1 MQRGDSNVENQ
12 TVAQKRIAET
22 TEKVL
27 NRLESAVLGS
37 SFNLRILWANLLTGG
52 HVLLEGVPGLGKTLM
67 VRSLARVV
75 DVRFSRIQFTP
86 DLMPVDVTG
95 TKVYDP
101 QTGRF
106 TFKKGPVFTH
116 LLLADEINRTPPK
129 TQAALLESMEEGQ
142 VSIDGESMPLPSPF
156 FVVATQNP
164 LEYEGTYPLPEAQLD
179 RFSAKLIIDYPGEEE
194 EALLLR
200 EHRLLADRESRLE
213 KVVDVE
219 DLLSLRKEVDEIIVE
234 DSVLRYITAIVRST
248 RRDPRITLGAS
259 PRSGLSLLSISRALA
274 AMDGR
279 HFVTP
284 DDVKTA
290 VKPVL
295 RHRIILTPEAELEGM
310 NADDII
316 EDLVRSIQI
325 PR

>member
-1 MQRGDSNVENQ
+1 MQKGDSKVENQ
-12 TVAQKRIAET
+12 TVARKRIAET
-22 TEKVL
+22 SERVL
-27 NRLESAVLGS
+27 SQLESAVVGS
-37 SFNLRILWANLLTGG
+37 SFNLRLLWATLLTGG

-75 DVRFSRIQFTP
+75 DADFSRIQFTP
-86 DLMPVDVTG
+86 DLMPADVTG

-106 TFKKGPVFTH
+106 SFKKGPVFTH

-129 TQAALLESMEEGQ
+129 TQSSLLEAMEEGQ
-142 VSIDGESMPLPSPF
+142 VSIDGDSMPLPTPF

-179 RFSAKLIIDYPGEEE
+179 RFSVKLIIDYPGEEE
-194 EALLLR
+194 ETSLLR
-200 EHRLLADRESRLE
+200 EHRLSAGRESRLE

-219 DLLSLRKEVDEIIVE
+219 DLLSLREEVDGITVE
-234 DSVLRYITAIVRST
+234 ESVLRYIIAIIRNT
-248 RRDPRITLGAS
+248 RKDPRITLGAS

-274 AMDGR
+274 AMEGR

-284 DDVKTA
+284 DDVKDA

-310 NADDII
+310 KADDVI
-316 EDLVRSIQI
+316 EEIVRSIQI

>member
-1 MQRGDSNVENQ
+1 MENR
-12 TVAQKRIAET
+12 TLGGNRIAET
-22 TEKVL
+22 TERVL
-27 NRLESAVLGS
+27 GQLESAVLGS
-37 SFNLRILWANLLTGG
+37 NFNLRLLWANLLTGG

-67 VRSLARVV
+67 VRSLARTV
-75 DVRFSRIQFTP
+75 DAAFSRIQFTP
-86 DLMPVDVTG
+86 DLMPADVTG

-101 QTGRF
+101 QSGRF
-106 TFKKGPVFTH
+106 SFKKGPVFTH

-129 TQAALLESMEEGQ
+129 TQAALLEAMEEGQ

-179 RFSAKLIIDYPGEEE
+179 RFSVKLIIDYPGEEE
-194 EALLLR
+194 EAALLR
-200 EHRLLADRESRLE
+200 EHRLSAGRESKLE
-213 KVVDVE
+213 TVVGIE
-219 DLLSLRKEVDEIIVE
+219 ELLALREEVDRITVE
-234 DSVLRYITAIVRST
+234 ESVLRYITAIVRGT
-248 RRDPRITLGAS
+248 RQDPRITLGGS
-259 PRSGLSLLSISRALA
+259 PRAGLSLLALSRALA

-284 DDVKTA
+284 DDVRTA

-295 RHRIILTPEAELEGM
+295 RHRILLTPEAELEGM
-310 NADDII
+310 KTDDVI
-316 EDLVRSIQI
+316 EEIVRSIPV

>member
-1 MQRGDSNVENQ
+1 VENQ

-75 DVRFSRIQFTP
+75 DARFSRIQFTP
-86 DLMPVDVTG
+86 DLMPADVTG

>member
-86 DLMPVDVTG
+86 DLMPADVTG

>member
-1 MQRGDSNVENQ
+1 MQKGDSKVENQ
-12 TVAQKRIAET
+12 TVARKRIAET
-22 TEKVL
+22 SERVL
-27 NRLESAVLGS
+27 SQLESAVVGS
-37 SFNLRILWANLLTGG
+37 SFNLRLLWATLLTGG

-75 DVRFSRIQFTP
+75 DADFSRIQFTP
-86 DLMPVDVTG
+86 DLMPADVTG

-106 TFKKGPVFTH
+106 SFKKGPVFTH

-129 TQAALLESMEEGQ
+129 TQSSLLEAMEEGQ
-142 VSIDGESMPLPSPF
+142 VSIDGDSMPLPTPF

-179 RFSAKLIIDYPGEEE
+179 RFSVKLIIDYPGEEE
-194 EALLLR
+194 ETSLLR
-200 EHRLLADRESRLE
+200 EHRLSAGRESRLE

-219 DLLSLRKEVDEIIVE
+219 DLLSLREEVDGITVE
-234 DSVLRYITAIVRST
+234 ESVLRYIIAIIRNT
-248 RRDPRITLGAS
+248 RKDPRITLGAS

-274 AMDGR
+274 AMEGR

-284 DDVKTA
+284 DDVKEA

-310 NADDII
+310 KADDVI
-316 EDLVRSIQI
+316 EEIVRSIQI

>member
-1 MQRGDSNVENQ
+1 MQKGDSKMENR
-12 TVAQKRIAET
+12 TVGGNRIAET

-27 NRLESAVLGS
+27 GQLESAVLGS
-37 SFNLRILWANLLTGG
+37 SLNLRLLWANLLTGG

-67 VRSLARVV
+67 VRSLARIV
-75 DVRFSRIQFTP
+75 DASFSRIQFTP
-86 DLMPVDVTG
+86 DLMPADVTG

-101 QTGRF
+101 QSGRF
-106 TFKKGPVFTH
+106 AFKKGPVFTH

-129 TQAALLESMEEGQ
+129 TQAALLEAMEEQQ
-142 VSIDGESMPLPSPF
+142 VSIDGDSMPLPSPF

-179 RFSAKLIIDYPGEEE
+179 RFSVKLIIDYPSEDEEV
-194 EALLLR
+194 LLLR
-200 EHRLLADRESRLE
+200 EHRLSAGRESRLE
-213 KVVDVE
+213 KVVGVE
-219 DLLSLRKEVDEIIVE
+219 ELLLLREEVDRVTVE
-234 DSVLRYITAIVRST
+234 ESVLRYITAIVRST
-248 RRDPRITLGAS
+248 RQDPRITLGAS
-259 PRSGLSLLSISRALA
+259 PRSGLSLLVLSRALA

-310 NADDII
+310 KADDVI
-316 EDLVRSIQI
+316 EEIVRSIQV

>member
-75 DVRFSRIQFTP
+75 DARFSRIQFTP

>member
-75 DVRFSRIQFTP
+75 DARFSRIQFTP
-86 DLMPVDVTG
+86 DLMPADVTG

-179 RFSAKLIIDYPGEEE
+179 RFSVKLIIDYPGEEE

>member
-75 DVRFSRIQFTP
+75 DARFSRIQFTP
-86 DLMPVDVTG
+86 DLMPADVTG

-200 EHRLLADRESRLE
+200 EHRLLAVRESRFE
-213 KVVDVE
+213 NVVDVE

-279 HFVTP
+279 LFVTP

>member
-1 MQRGDSNVENQ
+1 MENQ

-75 DVRFSRIQFTP
+75 DARFSRIQFTP
-86 DLMPVDVTG
+86 DLMPADVTG

>member
-75 DVRFSRIQFTP
+75 DARFSRIQFTP
-86 DLMPVDVTG
+86 DLMPADVTG

-219 DLLSLRKEVDEIIVE
+219 DLLSLRKEVDEI
-234 DSVLRYITAIVRST
+234 DRKSVV
-248 RRDPRITLGAS
+248 
-259 PRSGLSLLSISRALA
+259 
-274 AMDGR
+274 
-279 HFVTP
+279 
-284 DDVKTA
+284 
-290 VKPVL
+290 
-295 RHRIILTPEAELEGM
+295 
-310 NADDII
+310 
-316 EDLVRSIQI
+316 
-325 PR
+325 

>member
-75 DVRFSRIQFTP
+75 DARFSRIQFTP
-86 DLMPVDVTG
+86 DLMPADVTG

>member
-1 MQRGDSNVENQ
+1 
-12 TVAQKRIAET
+12 
-22 TEKVL
+22 
-27 NRLESAVLGS
+27 
-37 SFNLRILWANLLTGG
+37 
-52 HVLLEGVPGLGKTLM
+52 
-67 VRSLARVV
+67 
-75 DVRFSRIQFTP
+75 
-86 DLMPVDVTG
+86 MPADVTG

-101 QTGRF
+101 QSGRF
-106 TFKKGPVFTH
+106 SFKKGPIFTQ

-129 TQAALLESMEEGQ
+129 TQAALLEAMEEGQ

-179 RFSAKLIIDYPGEEE
+179 RFSVKLIIEYPGEEE
-194 EALLLR
+194 EAALLR
-200 EHRLLADRESRLE
+200 EHTLSAGRESRLE
-213 KVVDVE
+213 KVVDAE
-219 DLLSLRKEVDEIIVE
+219 ELLALRGEVDRITVE
-234 DSVLRYITAIVRST
+234 ESVLRYITAIVRAT
-248 RRDPRITLGAS
+248 RQYPRIALGGS
-259 PRSGLSLLSISRALA
+259 PRAGLSLLVLSRALA

-284 DDVKTA
+284 DDVRTA

-310 NADDII
+310 KADDVI
-316 EDLVRSIQI
+316 EEIVRSIQV

>member
-75 DVRFSRIQFTP
+75 DARFSRIQFTP
-86 DLMPVDVTG
+86 DLMPADVTG

-179 RFSAKLIIDYPGEEE
+179 RFSVKLIIDYPGEEE

-234 DSVLRYITAIVRST
+234 DSVFRYITAIVRST